1 MESTVKFDATAFLV
15 DRWGDPDKLL
25 AFLHAYGHKSIVRP
39 TINMWFRR
47 GRLPTEW
54 GMTLLALV
62 ELETGA
68 PPSVAKYLL

>member
-1 MESTVKFDATAFLV
+1 MAARFDATAFLY
-15 DRWGDPDKLL
+15 DRWGDPDALV
-25 AFLHAYGHKSIVRP
+25 AFLKVYGHHVRRP
-39 TINMWFRR
+39 AINQWFRR

-68 PPSVAKYLL
+68 PPSVAKYLI